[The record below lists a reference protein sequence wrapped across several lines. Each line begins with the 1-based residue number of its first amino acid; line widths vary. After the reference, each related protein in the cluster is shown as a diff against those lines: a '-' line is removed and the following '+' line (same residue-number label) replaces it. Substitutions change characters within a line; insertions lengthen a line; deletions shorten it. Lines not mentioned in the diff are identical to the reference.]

1 MEAENNQLP
10 FHFLRRSY
18 KEVRKIVQHKF
29 ERLGYNLGCFTSNK
43 PIQTLTDVLERL

>member
-29 ERLGYNLGCFTSNK
+29 ERFR
-43 PIQTLTDVLERL
+43 IQSGLFHI